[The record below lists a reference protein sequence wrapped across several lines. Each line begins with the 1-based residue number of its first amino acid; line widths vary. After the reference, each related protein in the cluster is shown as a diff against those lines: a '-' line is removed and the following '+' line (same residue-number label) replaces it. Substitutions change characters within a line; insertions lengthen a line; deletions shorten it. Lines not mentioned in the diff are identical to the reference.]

1 MPVIQPHIAQPVGIV
16 KILPSLLVFPLLFFI
31 FCPLITFLFS
41 FMQDSDLDDKVME
54 LAREVRSKVDIYEQT
69 SNIRINCRHI
79 YKDTDVEIAPDAII
93 I

>member
-1 MPVIQPHIAQPVGIV
+1 
-16 KILPSLLVFPLLFFI
+16 
-31 FCPLITFLFS
+31 
-41 FMQDSDLDDKVME
+41 MQDSDLDDKVME

-69 SNIRINCRHI
+69 SNIRISCRHI